1 MSYDLMVFRKEHTPN
16 TRKEFLNWYRE
27 QTKWGEDHSYDDP
40 AITSPELRSWFL
52 EMIQTFP
59 AMNGPY
65 AIHNDD
71 DDDNDHIT
79 GYSIAKGC
87 IYTDFRW
94 SVAEEAYNTSLK
106 LAKKHGVG
114 FYDVSS
120 DEGDI
125 LFPENGELKSIGKD
139 DISETDFDS
148 YEVTTYSRRP
158 WWKFWQRSRIDK
170 VRRKGHL

>member
-1 MSYDLMVFRKEHTPN
+1 MSYDLMVFNKEYAPK
-16 TRKEFLNWYRE
+16 TRNEFIDWYRE
-27 QTKWGEDHSYDDP
+27 QTKWKEAHSYDDP
-40 AITSPELRSWFL
+40 AITSPELRNWFL

-65 AIHNDD
+65 ANHSDE

-79 GYSIAKGC
+79 GYSISMSC

-94 SVAEEAYNTSLK
+94 SVVEEAYDTSLK
-106 LAKKHGVG
+106 LAKKYGVG

-125 LFPENGELKSIGKD
+125 LFPENGELKSIGKED
-139 DISETDFDS
+139 LSEIDLDS
-148 YEVTTYSRRP
+148 YEVTTYRRKP
-158 WWKFWQRSRIDK
+158 WWKFWQSSRTDK
-170 VRRKGHL
+170 FSRKNHL